1 MFHQRNQKTGESVDQ
16 YAQDL
21 RKLFYK
27 AYPRADQGSEEAEGL
42 GLSVLA
48 YQFVAGL
55 IPILRA
61 KVAGV
66 EGSIDELLVKAKF
79 EEAKICDLSTS
90 SSTVTHNQRSQS
102 RHTETSNAP
111 RRPEPG
117 AGHRGGHR
125 ND

>member
-1 MFHQRNQKTGESVDQ
+1 MFHQRNQKPGESVDQ

-42 GLSVLA
+42 GRSVLA

-55 IPILRA
+55 IPTLRA
-61 KVAGV
+61 KVAGT

-79 EEAKICDLSTS
+79 EEAKICDLSTTS
-90 SSTVTHNQRSQS
+90 RTVTHNQRSQS
-102 RHTETSNAP
+102 HHTEASNAP
-111 RRPEPG
+111 
-117 AGHRGGHR
+117 
-125 ND
+125 